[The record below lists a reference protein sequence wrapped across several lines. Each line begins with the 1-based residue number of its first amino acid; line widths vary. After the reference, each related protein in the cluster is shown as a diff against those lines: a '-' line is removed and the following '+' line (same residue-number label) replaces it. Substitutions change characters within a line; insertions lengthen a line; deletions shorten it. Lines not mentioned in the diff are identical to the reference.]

1 MRERIEIGV
10 LFSLEGSYSLLG
22 RACRAGALSAIAA
35 VNSDPKIPFE
45 LVAIER
51 DPGGNVDLYRPMCA
65 QILRTTSARNIV
77 GCVTSWS
84 RKEVIPELEKAG
96 GTLWYPCPYEGFEA
110 SEHVVYAHAC
120 PNQHLVPL
128 LGWALPRFGRR
139 GYLVGSNYIWG
150 WEIGRVA
157 RDLIL
162 SAGGEVV
169 AERHLPISEEDVER
183 LISEIR
189 AARPSFVLNSL
200 IGPSSY
206 AFLRAVEALGL
217 QDPWFG
223 PATCPV
229 LSCNLTECELD
240 AIGTAAEGVI
250 SAGPWFRDPSEADGF
265 GSSFEAAA
273 HGAVLTLAARLR
285 EARGAASTGTP
296 GALTVDPRTG
306 HATLPVVIAQVR
318 GGVFRELERR
328 EPVIADPYLT
338 HVPPLRAVRRPMLAV
353 VS

>member
-1 MRERIEIGV
+1 MRKKIEIGT
-10 LFSLEGSYSLLG
+10 LFSLKGSYARLG
-22 RACRAGALSAIAA
+22 RACRSGALSAIEA
-35 VNSDPKIPFE
+35 VNSDARFPFE
-45 LVAIER
+45 LVAVER
-51 DPGGNVDLYRPMCA
+51 DPGGEVDLYRPMCGE
-65 QILRTTSARNIV
+65 ILRGTSARHIV

-110 SEHVVYAHAC
+110 SEHVVYTHAC

-128 LGWALPRFGRR
+128 LNWAFPRFGRR

-157 RDLIL
+157 RNLIL

-169 AERHLPISEEDVER
+169 AERHLPIGEEGVER
-183 LISEIR
+183 LIAEIR
-189 AARPSFVLNSL
+189 AAQPDFVLNSL

-206 AFLRAVEALGL
+206 AFLQAFEALGRE
-217 QDPWFG
+217 DVRFG

-229 LSCNLTECELD
+229 LSCNLTECELG
-240 AIGTAAEGVI
+240 AIGTAAEGLI
-250 SAGPWFRDPSEADGF
+250 SAGPWFRDPSEADSF
-265 GSSFEAAA
+265 RSSFEAAA

-285 EARGAASTGTP
+285 EATGAADLGMP
-296 GALTVDPRTG
+296 GALTIDPRTR

-328 EPVIADPYLT
+328 EDVVADPYLT
-338 HVPPLRAVRRPMLAV
+338 HVPPLRAAKRPLLAV